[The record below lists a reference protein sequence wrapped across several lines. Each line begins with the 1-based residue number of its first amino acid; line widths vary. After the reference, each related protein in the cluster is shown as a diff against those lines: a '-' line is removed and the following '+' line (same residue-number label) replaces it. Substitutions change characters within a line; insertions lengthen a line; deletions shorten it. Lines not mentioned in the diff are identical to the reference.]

1 MTNEE
6 VVNEEEVVS
15 ENANPDLSMGVTTA
29 GDPIAPN
36 SALRAGFLGDSIT
49 NALVLIDTTTNAVVN
64 ATKGAIDAGA
74 DISTD
79 SIDRINDLKQ
89 QLLDELNKVQKAILQ
104 RFSPK
109 PLDSKSILA
118 VFCAF

>member
-89 QLLDELNKVQKAILQ
+89 QLLDELNKVQKAIL
-104 RFSPK
+104 
-109 PLDSKSILA
+109 
-118 VFCAF
+118 